1 MAMAYLFI
9 APGPVGRNNA
19 QAVKGAQICQRGI
32 AVFPLSWVLSQ
43 AARGFTAQ
51 APVKATPMI
60 KADPDDPF
68 AEIRDAVARLCA
80 QFPAPYWRQMDRE
93 QAYPTAFVQ
102 ALTQAGYLAALI
114 PEAYGGPA
122 LNYVAYGLI
131 AREVERVDSGYRSM
145 MSVQSSLVMLPIFE
159 FGTEGQRQKYL
170 PKLATGEWIG
180 CFGLT
185 EPDHGSDPAS
195 MASRAQKVNGGY
207 QLKGNKMWI
216 SNSPIADVFVVWA
229 KEVSESGAVGPI
241 RGFVL
246 EKGMKGLSA
255 PAIHSKVG
263 LRASITGEIV
273 MDGVFV
279 PEENAFPEV
288 QGLKGPFTC
297 LNSAR
302 YGIAW
307 GALGAAEDCFH
318 RARQYTLDRQQFGR
332 PLAANQL
339 IQKKLADMQT
349 EISLG
354 LQGCLRLGRMKDEGT
369 ASVEITSILKRN
381 SCGKAL
387 DIARVARDMH
397 AYHTGSPVVKLRYL
411 IAFARTCLGRRAS
424 SPSSSRM
431 RVRSLSRVAS
441 LSSSGTSR

>member
-1 MAMAYLFI
+1 MAH
-9 APGPVGRNNA
+9 
-19 QAVKGAQICQRGI
+19 
-32 AVFPLSWVLSQ
+32 
-43 AARGFTAQ
+43 AAFNWQ
-51 APVKATPMI
+51 
-60 KADPDDPF
+60 DPF
-68 AEIRDAVARLCA
+68 LLDQQLTEDERMVREAAAAYCQDKLAPRVIHAFRHEQTDVEI
-80 QFPAPYWRQMDRE
+80 FRE
-93 QAYPTAFVQ
+93 MGALGLLGPTIP
-102 ALTQAGYLAALI
+102 TQ
-114 PEAYGGPA
+114 YGGPG

-145 MSVQSSLVMLPIFE
+145 MSVQSSLVMVPIYE
-159 FGTEGQRQKYL
+159 FGTEAQKQKYL

-195 MASRAQKVNGGY
+195 MASRAQKVAGGY
-207 QLKGNKMWI
+207 MLRGNKMWI

-229 KEVSESGAVGPI
+229 KEVSESGKVGPI

-255 PAIHSKVG
+255 PAIHGKVG

-302 YGIAW
+302 FGIAW
-307 GALGAAEDCFH
+307 GALGAAEDCWL

-349 EISLG
+349 EIALG
-354 LQGCLRLGRMKDEGT
+354 LQGCLRLGRMKDEGID
-369 ASVEITSILKRN
+369 SVEITSILKRN

-387 DIARVARDMH
+387 DIARTARDMMGGNGISDEFGVARHLVNLEVVNTYEGTHDIH
-397 AYHTGSPVVKLRYL
+397 ALILGRAQTG
-411 IAFARTCLGRRAS
+411 IAAFAN
-424 SPSSSRM
+424 
-431 RVRSLSRVAS
+431 
-441 LSSSGTSR
+441 